1 MTQGKRATSQGS
13 VKKNPTRGTWEFVV
27 WVIDPSSP
35 KGKRQVRR
43 KGFPT
48 KRHAE
53 EALSELHA
61 SVRKSV
67 KDGQQIVRKQDT
79 VAEYLKNVWL
89 PVIQASTK
97 LKPSTKSYY
106 KYFGK

>member
-1 MTQGKRATSQGS
+1 MTNRQHPTSQGS
-13 VKKNPTRGTWEFVV
+13 IKKNQQRGTWEFVV

-53 EALSELHA
+53 EALSELHT
-61 SVRKSV
+61 SIRKSIR
-67 KDGQQIVRKQDT
+67 DGQQIIRKHAT
-79 VAEYLKNVWL
+79 VGDFLKNSPFFRLFSW
-89 PVIQASTK
+89 
-97 LKPSTKSYY
+97 
-106 KYFGK
+106 